1 MITNR
6 NKTALVWK
14 DTTYS
19 YNKLLTN
26 VYAYADKYAGNV
38 SKVAIFSE
46 NRPEWVFAFYSIWKN
61 NSIAVPIDYLS
72 TSDEVAYILNDCKP
86 EVVFYSNGT
95 KNVIESAIN
104 KLSYTTKAICLDEQQ
119 IVEETEEVEALTEPD
134 RLKTAVII
142 YTSGTT
148 GSPKGVMLSYQN
160 IHANIKG
167 VSEEVNIYNEEQR
180 TMVLLPLH
188 HIFPLLGTMV
198 APLNTGGTIAFS
210 PSLASDDIMA
220 TLQNNKITII
230 IGVPRFYDQI
240 VKGIKDKI
248 NKKGIAKLL
257 FKVCAKVDSKKLSH
271 KIFAEVQNKFGGHV
285 KYLVC
290 GGAKLS
296 EVTGKDLRTL
306 GFEVLEGFG
315 MTEAAPMITFTRPG
329 RVKIGSPGEALPG
342 VEIKI
347 VDSEVIAR
355 GENIMQ
361 GYYNKPEETSEVL
374 KDGWLYTGDLG
385 EIDDEGFLRITGR
398 AKELIVLPSGKNI
411 TPDEVEKKITALS
424 ELVNEVGVYL
434 EDDTLKAVVFP
445 NLQKF
450 AGKDVTE
457 VEEVIKWDVIDK
469 YNKAASPYKRVLSFA
484 IVTEELPRT
493 RLLKLK
499 RFMLSSLASKSEKGK
514 VAIVE
519 PEFNEYR
526 ILKEYFLDEKKR
538 EVLPNDHLEMD
549 LGLDSLDKVT
559 LQVFVQYTFGVN
571 LKEDDLTQVGTV
583 EKLADFIRQRKTKE
597 QIEAIN
603 WGEILR
609 ETTNLKLP
617 ESWFTYNILKNFA
630 RIILRMYFR
639 LKAEGL
645 ENIPSGPIILAPN
658 HQSFFDGLF
667 VATSLKNKIFK
678 STYFYAKEKHV
689 RKSWVKFIAN
699 RHNVIV
705 MDINKD
711 LKSSLQNLAEV
722 LRKGRNIIIFPE
734 GTRTRDGK
742 LGDFKKTFAILSRE
756 LNVPVV
762 PVAIRGAYEALP
774 RGSRFPR
781 PFKKISIKFYQP
793 VYPKDHSYDSLKDF
807 VYEKVAQFVH

>member
-26 VYAYADKYAGNV
+26 VYAYAEQYAGNV

-104 KLSYTTKAICLDEQQ
+104 KLSYTPKAICLDEQQ

-167 VSEEVNIYNEEQR
+167 VTEEVNIYNEAQR
-180 TMVLLPLH
+180 TMILLPLH
-188 HIFPLLGTMV
+188 HIFPLVGTMV
-198 APLNTGGTIAFS
+198 APLFTGGTVAFS

-257 FKVCAKVDSKKLSH
+257 FKLCAKVDSKKLSH
-271 KIFAEVQNKFGGHV
+271 KIFAEVQNKFGGYV

-347 VDSEVIAR
+347 VDGEVIAR

-361 GYYNKPEETSEVL
+361 GYYNKPEATSEVL
-374 KDGWLYTGDLG
+374 KDGWLHTGDLG
-385 EIDDEGFLRITGR
+385 EIDSEGFLRITGR

-411 TPDEVEKKITALS
+411 TPDEVEKKITESS

-450 AGKDVTE
+450 AGKDVAE
-457 VEEVIKWDVIDK
+457 IKEIVKWDVIDK
-469 YNKAASPYKRVLSFA
+469 YNKSASPYKRVLSFA

-514 VAIVE
+514 VAIAE
-519 PEFNEYR
+519 PEFNEYK

-538 EVLPNDHLEMD
+538 EILPNDHLEMD

-617 ESWFTYNILKNFA
+617 QSWFTHNILKNFA
-630 RIILRMYFR
+630 RVILRMYFR
-639 LKAEGL
+639 LKAEGI
-645 ENIPSGPIILAPN
+645 ENIPAGPIILAPN

-756 LNVPVV
+756 LNIPVV
-762 PVAIRGAYEALP
+762 PVAIKGAYEALP

-793 VYPKDHSYDSLKDF
+793 VYPQDHSYDSLKDF